1 MNPNE
6 RTLELDKILELL
18 ANEAANDLTR
28 EQARHLQPQTDLA
41 VVQAELE
48 KTDSALALAVQFG
61 TPPFYA
67 FQDMCTALQRAKSG
81 AKLSLKDLLEIARI
95 LRQVQALSDWYDH
108 CSGVETPLDD
118 LFSRLAPVPFLLEK
132 LDRCIL
138 SEEELADAACPAL
151 ADIRRKILRS
161 GQRLRETLD
170 KMVRNQDVQK
180 CLQDARVTMRDGRF
194 VLPVKAEHRG
204 QVQGLIHDTSA
215 SGQTLFIEP
224 LAVVEANN
232 DMRLLESLE
241 QEEIERIITELCAD
255 CGTWADA
262 IIADHAVCAELN
274 LYFAKAN
281 LAAKM
286 HAFRPIVT
294 DDGVL
299 DLKNA
304 RHPLIPAEKVV
315 PISFSLGREQKTL
328 IITGPNTGGKTVAL
342 KTAGLLTLMAMCGLL
357 IPAAEGSQIS
367 VFETVFANIGDTQ
380 SIEQNLSTFS
390 AHMKQVIEIL
400 QQADDRSLV
409 LLDELGSGTDPVEG
423 AALAVAIIERLH
435 NNGAKMMITTHYQEL
450 KLYATEHPEVENASC
465 EFDLVHL
472 KPTYRLILGSPGKS
486 NAFAI
491 TEGLGMD
498 PSIIQQAQT
507 LVSEENLRFERAV
520 EKLEQTRQT
529 LEDQLQA
536 IQVEKQQADE
546 AAAKAKQELEEI
558 RAERAEK
565 IEQARLQAMQI
576 VEQTRAESNALLE
589 ELDKLRKEK
598 ERATFSGDVISAKS
612 SSKRRFRHMYETANP
627 LEEAAATDASYQLP
641 RALKVGDTVMV
652 ADTKQK
658 GKVVSLP
665 DSSNRLLVQFGA
677 MKTKMQ
683 LERLRLVNSQPEK
696 QPQKKNVPRT
706 GKVSAKTERSG
717 SMELDI
723 RGCTCDDGVYQMDA
737 FLDRAVLSHV
747 STVTIIH
754 GKGTGL
760 LRKAVHQRLKQLKYV
775 KSFRLGVFGEGED
788 GVTIVTLA

>member
-1 MNPNE
+1 MNSNE

-18 ANEAANDLTR
+18 ANEAANDITR
-28 EQARHLQPQTDLA
+28 EQARNLQPQTDLA

-48 KTDSALALAVQFG
+48 KTDSALALAIQFG

-67 FQDMCTALQRAKSG
+67 FQNMCTALQRAKSG
-81 AKLSLKDLLEIARI
+81 AKLSLKDLLEIARV

-108 CSGVETPLDD
+108 CSGVETPLED
-118 LFSRLAPVPFLLEK
+118 LFSRLVPVPFLLEK
-132 LDRCIL
+132 LERCIL
-138 SEEELADAACPAL
+138 SEEELADAASPAL
-151 ADIRRKILRS
+151 ADVRRKLLRS

-170 KMVRNQDVQK
+170 KMVRSQDVQK
-180 CLQDARVTMRDGRF
+180 CLQDARVTIRDGRF

-204 QVQGLIHDTSA
+204 QIQGLIHDTSA

-241 QEEIERIITELCAD
+241 QEEIDRIITELCAD

-299 DLKNA
+299 ELKNA
-304 RHPLIPAEKVV
+304 RHPLIPAKKVV

-342 KTAGLLTLMAMCGLL
+342 KTAGLLTLMTLCGLL

-367 VFETVFANIGDTQ
+367 IFEKVFANIGDTQ

-400 QQADDRSLV
+400 EQADDRSLV

-423 AALAVAIIERLH
+423 AALAVAIIEQLH
-435 NNGAKMMITTHYQEL
+435 HNGAKMMVTTHYQEL
-450 KLYATEHPEVENASC
+450 KLYATEQPEVENASC
-465 EFDLVHL
+465 EFDIVNL

-491 TEGLGMD
+491 TEGLGMN
-498 PSIIQQAQT
+498 PAIIHYAQT
-507 LVSEENLRFERAV
+507 LVSEENVRFEKAV

-529 LEDQLQA
+529 LEEQLQS
-536 IQVEKQQADE
+536 IQEEKRQTE
-546 AAAKAKQELEEI
+546 TAAAEVKQELEEI
-558 RAERAEK
+558 RAHRAEK
-565 IEQARLQAMQI
+565 MEQARLQAMQI

-589 ELDKLRKEK
+589 ELEKLRKEK
-598 ERATFSGDVISAKS
+598 ERATFADDVISAKS
-612 SSKRRFRHMYETANP
+612 GSKRRFRHIYETANP
-627 LEEAAATDASYQLP
+627 LEEQESEQYSLP
-641 RALKVGDTVMV
+641 RALRIGDTVMV

-658 GKVVSLP
+658 GIVVSLP
-665 DSSNRLLVQFGA
+665 DSSNRLFVQIGA

-683 LERLRLVNSQPEK
+683 LERLRLIANQQTK
-696 QPQKKNVPRT
+696 QQKKKSVPKT
-706 GKVSAKTERSG
+706 GRVSAKTERSG

-754 GKGTGL
+754 GKGTGQ
-760 LRKAVHQRLKQLKYV
+760 LRQAVHQRLKQLKYV
-775 KSFRLGVFGEGED
+775 KSYRLGVFGEGED
-788 GVTIVTLA
+788 GVTIVSLA